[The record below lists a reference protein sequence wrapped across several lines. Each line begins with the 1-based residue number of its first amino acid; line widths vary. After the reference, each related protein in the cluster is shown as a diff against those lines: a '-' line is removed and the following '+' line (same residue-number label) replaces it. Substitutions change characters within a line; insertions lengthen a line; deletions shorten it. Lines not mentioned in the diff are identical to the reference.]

1 MFPFGQMHGTG
12 PCDDD
17 GLKVDNHPAD
27 DEPTDPDPANADYD
41 QTHLGFKPLP
51 EGPEEES

>member
-1 MFPFGQMHGTG
+1 MFPFTVHSTG

-27 DEPTDPDPANADYD
+27 DEPTEPNIMHADFDGPDDPPV
-41 QTHLGFKPLP
+41 
-51 EGPEEES
+51 EELED